1 MRKKRLTRRRAI
13 VLALAVVAVVEAG
26 LALAVLA
33 RDDDTAAPTRA
44 LPLHPVAGT
53 FEPDT
58 KKVDDCL
65 EQQCLEQAFGNLAYY
80 VGPKAALARFDD
92 LFGDGADPSCHRIA
106 HAIGAASL
114 ARFQGNVART
124 FAAGSPSCWSGYY
137 HGVLERSL
145 VQAKTRSPAEL
156 GRIARKLCADGG
168 VRAVPWLAY
177 QCLHGLGHGLMIS
190 TGLDLPRSLA
200 ACRRLETD
208 WDRTSCK
215 GGAFMENIATSYGV
229 ESRWVRDDDPVYPCN
244 VVAESDKRPCYQL
257 ATSRILRV
265 VGVDW
270 ERTAEIC
277 ASVEQGWVEEC
288 FQSLGRDISGQTH
301 RDAEEIAETCEVAR
315 PYGGEDECIA
325 YAAMDITANFTSG
338 RPTMA
343 LCDALSASLR
353 AVCYHSIGMVM
364 GRFKSSPAAREA
376 DCGALT
382 TVPADREQCIRG
394 TRDYFTQIP
403 TEAVGSGSRGG

>member
-1 MRKKRLTRRRAI
+1 MRKTRLTRRRAI
-13 VLALAVVAVVEAG
+13 VLVLAVAVLLEAG
-26 LALAVLA
+26 LAAAVLTQG
-33 RDDDTAAPTRA
+33 DDEPTTQA

-53 FEPDT
+53 FEPDG
-58 KKVDDCL
+58 KRVDDCL
-65 EQQCLEQAFGNLAYY
+65 EQRCLEQAFGNLAYY
-80 VGPKAALARFDD
+80 EGPQAALTRFDE
-92 LFGDGADPSCHRIA
+92 LYGDGADPSCHRIA
-106 HAIGAASL
+106 HVIGAASL
-114 ARFQGNVART
+114 ARFRGNVART
-124 FAAGSPSCWSGYY
+124 FAAGSPSCWSGFY

-145 VQAKTRSPAEL
+145 VQAKTRAPAEL
-156 GRIARKLCADGG
+156 GRIARELCDDSS

-200 ACRRLETD
+200 SCRRLETD

-229 ESRWVRDDDPVYPCN
+229 ESRWVRDDDPVFPCN

-270 ERTAEIC
+270 EQTAEIC
-277 ASVEQGWVEEC
+277 SGVERGWVDEC

-301 RDAEEIAETCEVAR
+301 RDAEEIAETCEVAL

-338 RPTMA
+338 EPTKE
-343 LCDALSASLR
+343 LCDAVSSSLR
-353 AVCYHSIGMVM
+353 AVCFHSIGMVM
-364 GRFKSSPAAREA
+364 GRFESTPAAREA
-376 DCGALT
+376 DCRTLT
-382 TVPADREQCIRG
+382 TDAADVEQCIRG
-394 TRDYFTQIP
+394 TRDYFAQIL
-403 TEAVGSGSRGG
+403 TGTR